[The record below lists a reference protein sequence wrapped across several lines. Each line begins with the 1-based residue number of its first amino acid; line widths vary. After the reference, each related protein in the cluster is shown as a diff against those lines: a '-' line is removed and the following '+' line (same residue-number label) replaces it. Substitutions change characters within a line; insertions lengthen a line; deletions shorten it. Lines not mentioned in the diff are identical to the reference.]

1 MVFFLGQSRS
11 VFTVWR
17 WKIAVCGGS
26 LQRPTD
32 SHHCHLRRPCYRHH
46 PHHRTCHRDEEE
58 EAGCVQEER
67 LCCWVRQWS
76 GPGEVQRTQP
86 GRNHLWFWKQREQSK
101 RQVFKYDIPD
111 NLRTKKATFL
121 KKKKDKHR
129 WSFVHLNRCSF
140 SEFQI
145 IKSVMHQR
153 VVRMGLLVYR
163 RQMDPRWYW
172 MSQHCWCYAT
182 KNCW

>member
-1 MVFFLGQSRS
+1 MYLKPICCSVILRSFIKSFLLYRVAIWKEFFQWKYIQFMVFFLGQSRS

-67 LCCWVRQWS
+67 LRRWVRQWS

-111 NLRTKKATFL
+111 TLRTKKATFL
-121 KKKKDKHR
+121 KKKK
-129 WSFVHLNRCSF
+129 F
-140 SEFQI
+140 
-145 IKSVMHQR
+145 
-153 VVRMGLLVYR
+153 
-163 RQMDPRWYW
+163 
-172 MSQHCWCYAT
+172 
-182 KNCW
+182 